1 MLRIVVGSSSNPPC
15 VVLAL
20 ADVGVAQA
28 CTLASLSLPIL
39 HAEQRR
45 TYAVFE

>member
-15 VVLAL
+15 VVV
-20 ADVGVAQA
+20 ADVSVAQA

-45 TYAVFE
+45 AYAVFE